1 MCGLGLGF
9 GVWGLGV
16 CGQGLGLGF
25 GVLGFECLGERE
37 RERLWAFWV
46 ANLVCFLHRC
56 KNILCTAGSTEGS
69 LDVLQD
75 FPIERFL
82 SGFVS
87 GVSFEL
93 V

>member
-37 RERLWAFWV
+37 REALGLLGRKPSMFFA
-46 ANLVCFLHRC
+46 
-56 KNILCTAGSTEGS
+56 SM
-69 LDVLQD
+69 
-75 FPIERFL
+75 
-82 SGFVS
+82 
-87 GVSFEL
+87 
-93 V
+93 